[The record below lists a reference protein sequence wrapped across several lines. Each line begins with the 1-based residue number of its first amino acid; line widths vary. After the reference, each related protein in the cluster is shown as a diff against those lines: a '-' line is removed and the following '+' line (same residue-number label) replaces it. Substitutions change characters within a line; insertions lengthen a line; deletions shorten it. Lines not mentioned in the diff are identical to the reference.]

1 MNANKN
7 VFNFL
12 KFALTCRDSTNV
24 VDAWMRICPW
34 MDGIRATQEQLPRND
49 HSRLFA
55 EEMIL
60 IYLA

>member
-1 MNANKN
+1 M
-7 VFNFL
+7 FLIFL

-24 VDAWMRICPW
+24 VDAWMR
-34 MDGIRATQEQLPRND
+34 RND

-60 IYLA
+60 I